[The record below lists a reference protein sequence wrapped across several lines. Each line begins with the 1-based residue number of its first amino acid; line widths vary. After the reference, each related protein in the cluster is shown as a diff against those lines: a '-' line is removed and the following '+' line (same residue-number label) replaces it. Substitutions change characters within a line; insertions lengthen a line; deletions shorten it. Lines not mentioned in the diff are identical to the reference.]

1 MIPPDLKDAASSVS
15 LKNLAQEL
23 IHFIQVLHT
32 LRVMETVTAVDE
44 SCGSA
49 VENQSPI
56 NLVDV

>member
-32 LRVMETVTAVDE
+32 LSSHGNRY
-44 SCGSA
+44 GS
-49 VENQSPI
+49 
-56 NLVDV
+56 